1 MFNHSFIIKISLVF
15 PFLGNKDDNRFEV
28 VVAKRLCELLKVRD
42 QRAPKEGKEWLED
55 EAKSCTV
62 KETGT
67 FKKALWRRFQS
78 VVAPIL
84 AEVIAYID
92 RDENLELAA
101 SEHPWVSRLWLN
113 MFENDSFTD
122 LNYGM
127 FMFRE
132 EDVERVRSKVPV
144 LKSGYRSHV
153 FPCKFPFSW
162 LLKRHIDE
170 MYREARSIAGEIY

>member
-1 MFNHSFIIKISLVF
+1 MFNHSLIIKINLVF

-113 MFENDSFTD
+113 MFENCEHAIFCSMFFLGFPSFG
-122 LNYGM
+122 NYM
-127 FMFRE
+127 MRC
-132 EDVERVRSKVPV
+132 DVLRNIMK
-144 LKSGYRSHV
+144 
-153 FPCKFPFSW
+153 
-162 LLKRHIDE
+162 
-170 MYREARSIAGEIY
+170 

>member
-1 MFNHSFIIKISLVF
+1 MVL
-15 PFLGNKDDNRFEV
+15 
-28 VVAKRLCELLKVRD
+28 AKRLHELLEERD

-113 MFENDSFTD
+113 MFEDDSFTD
-122 LNYGM
+122 LNYRM
-127 FMFRE
+127 FMSRE
-132 EDVERVRSKVPV
+132 EDVEKVPV

-153 FPCKFPFSW
+153 FKCRFPFSW
-162 LLKRHIDE
+162 LLKKRIDE
-170 MYREARSIAGEIY
+170 MYREARSIAGAFH

>member
-1 MFNHSFIIKISLVF
+1 MHCEGNWNIQKSTLAPF
-15 PFLGNKDDNRFEV
+15 PV
-28 VVAKRLCELLKVRD
+28 C
-42 QRAPKEGKEWLED
+42 
-55 EAKSCTV
+55 C
-62 KETGT
+62 
-67 FKKALWRRFQS
+67 
-78 VVAPIL
+78 APIL

-127 FMFRE
+127 FMSRE

>member
-1 MFNHSFIIKISLVF
+1 M
-15 PFLGNKDDNRFEV
+15 

-144 LKSGYRSHV
+144 LKSGYQSHV